1 MDHAFFRAQPAQLTV
16 AHGEVVPE
24 GAHVGDDVFE
34 GQADHH
40 RCQGLHGRDTDFVAT
55 ADGEGQ
61 AMAFQAARRVGV
73 QHDIGGGV
81 VRRAVHR
88 IGAVQGQGG
97 GETDV
102 AHAQVSDSNAHGGF
116 LFWVTIG
123 RPDCRSPGDTGIIA
137 IS

>member
-1 MDHAFFRAQPAQLTV
+1 MDHAFFRAQPAQLAV

-88 IGAVQGQGG
+88 IGAVQGQGS
-97 GETDV
+97 GESDV

-116 LFWVTIG
+116 LF
-123 RPDCRSPGDTGIIA
+123 C
-137 IS
+137 